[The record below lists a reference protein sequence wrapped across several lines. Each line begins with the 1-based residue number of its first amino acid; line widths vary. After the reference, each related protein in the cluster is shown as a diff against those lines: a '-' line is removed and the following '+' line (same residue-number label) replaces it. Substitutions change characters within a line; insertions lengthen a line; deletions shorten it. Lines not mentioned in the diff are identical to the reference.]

1 MASKPISEMRIA
13 ELQKTDKSLK
23 LAIQIMG
30 VVLVLM
36 IASSIYIFTQKGFSA
51 TTVLP
56 IVFLPLFTMN
66 MANRKKI
73 KAELLSRNNQ

>member
-1 MASKPISEMRIA
+1 MPSKPISEMTTE

-36 IASSIYIFTQKGFSA
+36 TASSIYIFTQKGFST

-73 KAELLSRNNQ
+73 KAELLSRNHQ